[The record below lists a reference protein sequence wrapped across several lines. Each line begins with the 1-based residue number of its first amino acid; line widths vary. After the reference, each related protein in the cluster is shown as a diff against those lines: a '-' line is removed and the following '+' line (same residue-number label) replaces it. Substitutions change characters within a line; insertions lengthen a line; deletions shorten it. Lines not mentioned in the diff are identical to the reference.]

1 MFSTKPL
8 SVWFLVHHQLQSCG
22 RAPRLRTGSL
32 SLHLILLK
40 YYLSSPWTPWRRLF
54 EKSSAAPPAMWL
66 IAVFSQPA
74 RLKSPPAFH
83 HPRVTHGEGK
93 QSRLTRTHFFFLFRS
108 EKEKKRKKKKT
119 LHTASRIVVHGEW
132 PLLWR
137 FPVSSGNGFFFRCDL
152 PRLGLGGAFVRGFV
166 LASSKAS
173 QCSFLKGKPPN
184 WDVNNFTRHIFIP
197 SYFLQNNVD
206 SVPIRVC
213 LFYRLV
219 KPGLGF
225 PLLYGVA

>member
-8 SVWFLVHHQLQSCG
+8 SVWFLVHHQLQSRG

-83 HPRVTHGEGK
+83 HPPVTHGEGK
-93 QSRLTRTHFFFLFRS
+93 QSRLTRNHFFFPFS
-108 EKEKKRKKKKT
+108 IWEGKKEEQKKT
-119 LHTASRIVVHGEW
+119 LHPASRIVVHGEW

-137 FPVSSGNGFFFRCDL
+137 FPVSSGNGFFFPLRSSQ
-152 PRLGLGGAFVRGFV
+152 LGLGGAFVRGFV
-166 LASSKAS
+166 LASSKAP
-173 QCSFLKGKPPN
+173 QRSFLKWKPPN

-197 SYFLQNNVD
+197 SYVLQHNVD
-206 SVPIRVC
+206 SVPIFVC
-213 LFYRLV
+213 LFYRLL

-225 PLLYGVA
+225 ALFYDVA

>member
-8 SVWFLVHHQLQSCG
+8 SVWFLVHHQLQSRG

-54 EKSSAAPPAMWL
+54 EKSSAAPPALWL

-83 HPRVTHGEGK
+83 HPPVTHGEGK
-93 QSRLTRTHFFFLFRS
+93 QSRLTRNHFFFLFPS
-108 EKEKKRKKKKT
+108 EKEKREEEKKT

-137 FPVSSGNGFFFRCDL
+137 FPVSSGNGFFFPAAICLGWDSGGPLFGVLFWHHQRHRSAAFWRGSRQTGALIISPGTFLFPPMFCSAMLIPYQFVFACFTDL
-152 PRLGLGGAFVRGFV
+152 
-166 LASSKAS
+166 
-173 QCSFLKGKPPN
+173 
-184 WDVNNFTRHIFIP
+184 
-197 SYFLQNNVD
+197 
-206 SVPIRVC
+206 
-213 LFYRLV
+213 
-219 KPGLGF
+219 
-225 PLLYGVA
+225 